1 MINEPA
7 KGFRHNNLKV
17 EIAARSHRE
26 KYEKVLEKKN
36 RCGTEA
42 GRGEWKIRCNI
53 LFRYFGFL

>member
-26 KYEKVLEKKN
+26 KYEKVEN
-36 RCGTEA
+36 TGEA
-42 GRGEWKIRCNI
+42 RAGGWGEWKIRCNI
-53 LFRYFGFL
+53 LFRYIFGFL